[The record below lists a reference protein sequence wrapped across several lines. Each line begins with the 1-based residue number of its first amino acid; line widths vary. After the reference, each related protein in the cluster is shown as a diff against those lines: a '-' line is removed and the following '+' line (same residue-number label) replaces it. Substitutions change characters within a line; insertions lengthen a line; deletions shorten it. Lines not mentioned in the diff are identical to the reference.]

1 MSLRIIA
8 GSLGGR
14 IIKTPLGHKTHPMSE
29 KMRGAIFNALG
40 DIEGLSFLDA
50 YSGSGAI
57 AIEAVSRGA
66 TRVYAIDKD
75 KKAIDTIKTN
85 ITNLGIDIKATQ
97 ANISAWIDNSPKLQ
111 FDIIVCDPPYN
122 AINSSHLNKIA
133 EIVKNNGILVL
144 SLPPDF
150 TIPEIVSIKIL
161 NIKNYGD
168 SALVFAKKI
177 V

>member
-14 IIKTPLGHKTHPMSE
+14 IIKTPHGHKTHPMSE
-29 KMRGAIFNALG
+29 KMRGAIFNSLG
-40 DIEGLSFLDA
+40 DISGLSFLDA

-57 AIEAVSRGA
+57 AIEALSRGA
-66 TRVYAIDKD
+66 REVYAIDKD
-75 KKAIDTIKTN
+75 KNAIDVIRHNVNDLNIK
-85 ITNLGIDIKATQ
+85 IKVTQ
-97 ANISAWIDNSPKLQ
+97 ANISSWIDNNLELK
-111 FDIIVCDPPYN
+111 FDIVVCDPPYN

-150 TIPEIVSIKIL
+150 TLPEIVSIKIL
-161 NIKNYGD
+161 NTKNYGD